1 MKNERSQAKKQSSTK
16 LMMPAKCVGF
26 KQRTLKS
33 KQINTEKQNYTGSLK
48 RHPSEKRNNAKI
60 KKSNTQHL
68 PEDALTIE
76 EINDLNKG
84 D

>member
-26 KQRTLKS
+26 KQMTLKS
-33 KQINTEKQNYTGSLK
+33 KQINTEKQNTQALLRDIPLK
-48 RHPSEKRNNAKI
+48 KKEQCED

-68 PEDALTIE
+68 PEDALTI
-76 EINDLNKG
+76 
-84 D
+84 